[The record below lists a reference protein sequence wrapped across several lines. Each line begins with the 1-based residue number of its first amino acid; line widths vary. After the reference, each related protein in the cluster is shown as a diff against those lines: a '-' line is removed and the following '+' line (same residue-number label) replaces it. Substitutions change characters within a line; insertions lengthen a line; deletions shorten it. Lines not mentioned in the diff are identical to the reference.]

1 MAKKKILSVL
11 ITAVMALTFSSC
23 ELLDQYNVDNR
34 HTTASLSF
42 SWWGNDVRSSY
53 TIEAL
58 EKYGKEHNVE
68 IKPKFSELSGYKK
81 MLDTDIA
88 ADMVS
93 DTMQMQYCWLH
104 EYAAQ
109 GCEFYDLYLL
119 KDHLHLDNFTD
130 EQLKY
135 GEIDGKLM
143 GIPTSLNS
151 INFFYNADTLKRYG
165 YSEPR
170 TWDELFKLGE
180 RLSTEGIYACEMS
193 EKSMWF
199 SAVAY
204 TEQKTGK
211 PMFSKQGRMQY
222 NADEF
227 KVMLEFYKQLINSN
241 VTSRPGDFNHT
252 DFYNN
257 KAAGIAC
264 WISEVES
271 YFSSNTG
278 VNASSADI
286 TLGIPPHLYSTS
298 DSGWYK
304 RPMALYCVKADTKE
318 PKKSAELVD
327 YLLNSEDMA
336 ILQGTEKGVPL
347 SKSAQEVLASRDMLS
362 DLQSV
367 ATKRMQEDAAIS
379 IMNPFLENDEMRAA
393 FFAAGDEVT
402 FNNADAYVKGRELY
416 ENIMRIKVIPK

>member
-11 ITAVMALTFSSC
+11 IAAVMALSFSSC
-23 ELLDQYNVDNR
+23 ELLDQYNVDKR
-34 HTTASLSF
+34 HITAKLSF
-42 SWWGNDVRSSY
+42 SWWGNDVRSGY

-68 IKPKFSELSGYKK
+68 ITPKFSELSGYKK

-93 DTMQMQYCWLH
+93 DTMQLQYCWLH
-104 EYAAQ
+104 EYASQ
-109 GCEFYDLYLL
+109 GYEFYDLYSL
-119 KDHLHLDNFTD
+119 KDTIHLDNYTE
-130 EQLKY
+130 EQLKL
-135 GEIDGKLM
+135 GEVDGKLI

-151 INFFYNADTLKRYG
+151 INFFYNADTLRRYG
-165 YSEPR
+165 YSEPK
-170 TWDELFKLGE
+170 TWDDLFKLGE
-180 RLSTEGIYACEMS
+180 RLRSEGVYAMEMS

-199 SAVAY
+199 SCVAY

-211 PMFSKQGRMQY
+211 PMFSEQGRMQY
-222 NADEF
+222 TAEEF
-227 KVMLEFYKQLINSN
+227 KVMLEFYKKLIDCN
-241 VTSRPGDFNHT
+241 VTSRPGEFNHT

-278 VNASSADI
+278 VNASSANI
-286 TLGIPPHLYSTS
+286 SLGTPPRLNSLT

-304 RPMALYCVKADTKE
+304 RPMALYCIKADTKE
-318 PKKSAELVD
+318 PGKCAELVD
-327 YLLNSEDMA
+327 FLLNSEDMA

-362 DLQSV
+362 DIQSV
-367 ATKRMQEDAAIS
+367 ATKRMQEDKS
-379 IMNPFLENDEMRAA
+379 IGIMDPFLENDDLRSA
-393 FFAAGDEVT
+393 FFAAGDEVAY
-402 FNNADAYVKGRELY
+402 NNANAYDKGRELY
-416 ENIMRIKVIPK
+416 EKIMQIKVIPK

>member
-1 MAKKKILSVL
+1 MTKKKILSVL
-11 ITAVMALTFSSC
+11 ITVVMALTFSSC
-23 ELLDQYNVDNR
+23 ELLDQYNVDKR
-34 HTTASLSF
+34 YTTASLSF
-42 SWWGNDVRSSY
+42 SWWGNDVRSGY

-58 EKYGKEHNVE
+58 EKYGKSHNVE
-68 IKPKFSELSGYKK
+68 ITPKFSELSGYKK
-81 MLDTDIA
+81 MLDTDLSAGNICDA
-88 ADMVS
+88 V
-93 DTMQMQYCWLH
+93 QLQYCWLH
-104 EYAAQ
+104 EYASQ
-109 GCEFYDLYLL
+109 GTEFYDLYQL
-119 KDHLHLDNFTD
+119 KDQLHLNNYTD

-165 YSEPR
+165 YSEPK

-180 RLSTEGIYACEMS
+180 RLRSEGIYAVEMS

-199 SAVAY
+199 SCVAY
-204 TEQKTGK
+204 TEQITGK
-211 PMFSKQGRMQY
+211 PMFSEQGKMQY
-222 NADEF
+222 TASDF
-227 KVMLEFYKQLINSN
+227 KIMLEFYKKLIDSN
-241 VTSRPGDFNHT
+241 VTSRPSEFNHT

-278 VNASSADI
+278 VNASSASI
-286 TLGIPPHLYSTS
+286 SLGTPPHLGSLL

-304 RPMALYCVKADTKE
+304 RPMALYCIKADTRE
-318 PKKSAELVD
+318 PKKAAELVD

-336 ILQGTEKGVPL
+336 IMQGTEKGVPL

-367 ATKRMQEDAAIS
+367 ATKRMEEDKAIS
-379 IMNPFLENDEMRAA
+379 IMNPFLENDDMRTA
-393 FFAAGDEVT
+393 FFAAGDEVAY
-402 FNNADAYVKGRELY
+402 NNASAYEKGRALY
-416 ENIMRIKVIPK
+416 ETIMQIKVIPK